1 MGHIHSWSKVLL
13 IIFPTTQGIPMARTT
28 RLLASLAALSLAVSA
43 CGGSSSSDT
52 TAAGDS
58 AVAFTPIKEGKL
70 TVCSD
75 APYEPFEFQAE
86 DGTWTGFD
94 MDVVRAIATANN
106 LELDVTVQPFDGIW
120 LAPAAGTCDM
130 VASSMT
136 ITEER
141 EAAADFSEPYFDAFQ
156 SLLVRS
162 ADAETLN
169 TLDAMEGKTIAVQT
183 GTTGESFAKAN
194 ATKSTIQSFDE
205 ASAMFLALES
215 GQVDGILQDFLI
227 NKERA
232 DKQGTSAISIKFE
245 DTPEQYGFAVE
256 TGNTALIEILN
267 TGLAALRADGTY
279 KTIYDKYFIG

>member
-1 MGHIHSWSKVLL
+1 
-13 IIFPTTQGIPMARTT
+13 MARSS
-28 RLLASLAALSLAVSA
+28 RLLAAVAALSLVVAS
-43 CGGSSSSDT
+43 CGGSDSSST
-52 TAAGDS
+52 EEGALSTIA
-58 AVAFTPIKEGKL
+58 EGKL

-75 APYEPFEFQAE
+75 APYEPFEFQDA

-94 MDVVRAIATANN
+94 MDVVRKIAEAND
-106 LELDVTVQPFDGIW
+106 LELEVSVQPFDGIW

-136 ITEER
+136 ITAER
-141 EAAADFSEPYFDAFQ
+141 EEAADFTQSYFDAFQ

-162 ADAETLN
+162 ADEAKYTTLES
-169 TLDAMEGKTIAVQT
+169 LAGKTIAVQT
-183 GTTGESFAKAN
+183 GTTGETFAKEN
-194 ATKSTIQSFDE
+194 ATSSTIQSFDE

-215 GQVDGILQDFLI
+215 GQVDGVLQDYLI

-232 DKQGTSAISIKFE
+232 DKQGTSVVSIKFE

-256 TGNTALIEILN
+256 TGNTALLEILN
-267 TGLAALRADGTY
+267 KGITDLKADGTY

>member
-1 MGHIHSWSKVLL
+1 
-13 IIFPTTQGIPMARTT
+13 MARTT

-52 TAAGDS
+52 TVAGD
-58 AVAFTPIKEGKL
+58 AKLAFTPIKEGKL

-162 ADAETLN
+162 ADAKTYT

-183 GTTGESFAKAN
+183 GTTGETFAKAN

>member
-1 MGHIHSWSKVLL
+1 
-13 IIFPTTQGIPMARTT
+13 MARKT
-28 RLLASLAALSLAVSA
+28 RVFAAIAALSLVVAA
-43 CGGSSSSDT
+43 CGGSSDSSDT
-52 TAAGDS
+52 TTAGGGALELVKDG
-58 AVAFTPIKEGKL
+58 AL

-94 MDVVRAIATANN
+94 MDIMRKIAESND
-106 LELDVTVQPFDGIW
+106 LELEVSVQPFDGIW
-120 LAPAAGTCDM
+120 LAPAAGKCDV

-141 EAAADFSEPYFDAFQ
+141 TQAADFTDTYFNAFQ
-156 SLLVRS
+156 SLLVRK
-162 ADAETLN
+162 ADAEVFTTLES
-169 TLDAMEGKTIAVQT
+169 LKGKTIAVQT
-183 GTTGESFAKAN
+183 GTTGEAYAKAN
-194 ATKSTIQSFDE
+194 ATDSKIQSFDE

-215 GQVDGILQDFLI
+215 NQVDAVLQDYLI

-232 DKQGTSAISIKFE
+232 DKQGTSAVSVKFE

-256 TGNTALIEILN
+256 TGNKALLDILN
-267 TGLAALRADGTY
+267 KGIDDLKASGEY

>member
-1 MGHIHSWSKVLL
+1 
-13 IIFPTTQGIPMARTT
+13 MARTT
-28 RLLASLAALSLAVSA
+28 RLLASLAALSFVVAS
-43 CGGSSSSDT
+43 CGGSSDSEAT
-52 TAAGDS
+52 TDGALKTIAA
-58 AVAFTPIKEGKL
+58 GKL

-94 MDVVRAIATANN
+94 MDVVRKIAEANE
-106 LELDVTVQPFDGIW
+106 LELAVTVQPFDGIW

-136 ITEER
+136 ITPER
-141 EAAADFSEPYFDAFQ
+141 EKAADFTASYFDAFQ
-156 SLLVRS
+156 SLLVRKD
-162 ADAETLN
+162 DAAKFNSLAA
-169 TLDAMEGKTIAVQT
+169 LEGKTIAVQT
-183 GTTGESFAKAN
+183 GTTGETFAKAN
-194 ATKSTIQSFDE
+194 ATKSKIQSFDE

-215 GQVDGILQDFLI
+215 GQVDGVLQDFLI

-232 DKQGTSAISIKFE
+232 DKQGTSVVSVKFE

-256 TGNTALIEILN
+256 TGNTALLEVLN
-267 TGLAALRADGTY
+267 KGIADLRADGSY

>member
-1 MGHIHSWSKVLL
+1 
-13 IIFPTTQGIPMARTT
+13 MARTT
-28 RLLASLAALSLAVSA
+28 RLLASLAALSIAISA

-52 TAAGDS
+52 TAAAG
-58 AVAFTPIKEGKL
+58 AKVAFTPIAEGKL

-106 LELDVTVQPFDGIW
+106 LELAVTVQPFDGIW

-136 ITEER
+136 ITPER
-141 EAAADFSEPYFDAFQ
+141 EEAADFSEPYFDAFQ
-156 SLLVRS
+156 SLLVRTE
-162 ADAETLN
+162 DAKTLN
-169 TLDAMEGKTIAVQT
+169 SLDAMAGKTIAVQT
-183 GTTGESFAKAN
+183 GTTGETFAKAN
-194 ATKSTIQSFDE
+194 ASKSTIQSFDE

-232 DKQGTSAISIKFE
+232 DKQGTSTISIKFE